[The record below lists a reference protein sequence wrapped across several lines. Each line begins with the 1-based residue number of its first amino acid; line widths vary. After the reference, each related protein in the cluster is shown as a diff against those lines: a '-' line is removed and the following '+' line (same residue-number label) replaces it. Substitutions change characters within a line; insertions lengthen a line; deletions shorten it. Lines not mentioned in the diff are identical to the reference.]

1 MDKSPWMRR
10 TRWLRDFAGRGM
22 NEIVKK
28 SWKSTKEEAS
38 LRGIWKSVKRVMNR
52 CEKGVRDCADRN
64 WSLILFWLNSCEDN
78 KADIRLFNIDVKS
91 KVHKS
96 YTEYWQRFI
105 CYCMRTLRDKMSGI
119 QYLSK
124 QRGNLEEIAK

>member
-1 MDKSPWMRR
+1 
-10 TRWLRDFAGRGM
+10 M

-78 KADIRLFNIDVKS
+78 KADIRSFNIDVKS
-91 KVHKS
+91 NVHKS
-96 YTEYWQRFI
+96 YTEYWQRFMSEDRGDI
-105 CYCMRTLRDKMSGI
+105 TMTREAMRKRKRAMAPG
-119 QYLSK
+119 
-124 QRGNLEEIAK
+124 G